1 MINIENSHNEY
12 KGGKRMNNT
21 IGQNIKKY
29 REQRKMSQQ
38 ELALKVRVGT
48 ATIQKYESGEQI
60 PDTQTILKLSTA
72 LDVPASELM
81 EQEVYNSSGID
92 PEIEYLIKEIGVK
105 RAKLIL
111 RKAKEFSEEDFLRV
125 MQMLYEIKYNP
136 SSKE

>member
-1 MINIENSHNEY
+1 MS
-12 KGGKRMNNT
+12 T
-21 IGQNIKKY
+21 IGENIKMY

-60 PDTQTILKLSTA
+60 PDTQTILKLCTA

-81 EQEVYNSSGID
+81 EREMYNSSGID
-92 PEIEYLIKEIGVK
+92 PEIEHLVKEIGVK

-125 MQMLYEIKYNP
+125 MQMLYEIKYG
-136 SSKE
+136 KDE

>member
-12 KGGKRMNNT
+12 KGGRGMNT
-21 IGQNIKKY
+21 IAQNIKKY

-72 LDVPASELM
+72 LDIPASELM
-81 EQEVYNSSGID
+81 EQEMSTSSGID
-92 PEIEYLIKEIGVK
+92 PEIEYLVKEIGVK

-125 MQMLYEIKYNP
+125 MQMLYEIKYNQ
-136 SSKE
+136 S

>member
-1 MINIENSHNEY
+1 
-12 KGGKRMNNT
+12 MNVEEDEAMST
-21 IGQNIKKY
+21 IGENIKMY

-81 EQEVYNSSGID
+81 EQEVSNSSGID
-92 PEIEYLIKEIGVK
+92 TEIEYLVKEIGVK

-136 SSKE
+136 TPKE

>member
-1 MINIENSHNEY
+1 M
-12 KGGKRMNNT
+12 NT
-21 IGQNIKKY
+21 IGENIKKY

-81 EQEVYNSSGID
+81 EQEVSNSSGID
-92 PEIEYLIKEIGVK
+92 PEIEYLIKEIGIK

-125 MQMLYEIKYNP
+125 MQMLYEIKYNQ
-136 SSKE
+136 SQVE

>member
-1 MINIENSHNEY
+1 MS
-12 KGGKRMNNT
+12 T
-21 IGQNIKKY
+21 IGENIKMY

-60 PDTQTILKLSTA
+60 PDTQTILKLSTV

-81 EQEVYNSSGID
+81 EREMNSSGMD
-92 PEIEYLIKEIGVK
+92 PEIEHLVKEIGVK

-125 MQMLYEIKYNP
+125 MQMLYKLQ
-136 SSKE
+136 

>member
-1 MINIENSHNEY
+1 M
-12 KGGKRMNNT
+12 NT

-81 EQEVYNSSGID
+81 EQEVSNSSGID

-125 MQMLYEIKYNP
+125 MQMLYEIKYHP
-136 SSKE
+136 SAKE

>member
-1 MINIENSHNEY
+1 M
-12 KGGKRMNNT
+12 NT

-81 EQEVYNSSGID
+81 EQEVSNSSGLD
-92 PEIEYLIKEIGVK
+92 PEIEYLIKEIGIK

-125 MQMLYEIKYNP
+125 MQMLYEIKYNQ
-136 SSKE
+136 SQTE

>member
-1 MINIENSHNEY
+1 MNIKEEE
-12 KGGKRMNNT
+12 KMNT

-29 REQRKMSQQ
+29 REQRKMNQQ

-81 EQEVYNSSGID
+81 EQEVSNSSGLD
-92 PEIEYLIKEIGVK
+92 PEIEYLIKEIGIK

-125 MQMLYEIKYNP
+125 MQMLYEIKYNQ
-136 SSKE
+136 SQTE